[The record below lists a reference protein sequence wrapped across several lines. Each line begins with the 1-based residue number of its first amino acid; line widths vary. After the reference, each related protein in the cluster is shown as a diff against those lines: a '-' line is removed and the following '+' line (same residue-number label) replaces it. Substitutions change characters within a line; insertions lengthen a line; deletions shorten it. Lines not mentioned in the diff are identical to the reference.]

1 MSLRT
6 VIRQLP
12 DRAVQ
17 LPGPLAPFYLRH
29 KEAVDVRA
37 EDEQAFREFVTSQ
50 MASLRKLAY
59 MTCGDWHAAEDA
71 VANALVKLYPRW
83 RKLERP
89 DLYVKTMVYRAA
101 VDETRRPW
109 RRERSSGD
117 AMPDVALRDPADA
130 TDERMR
136 LRAALDAVPARQR
149 AAVVLR
155 HYLGL
160 SLEDTAGV
168 LDCTVGTA
176 KSQVSRGLAKLRES
190 LAAERIS
197 LTGNSIEEWTSAVA

>member
-1 MSLRT
+1 M
-6 VIRQLP
+6 
-12 DRAVQ
+12 
-17 LPGPLAPFYLRH
+17 
-29 KEAVDVRA
+29 KA
-37 EDEQAFREFVTSQ
+37 EDEQAFREFVTFQ

-101 VDETRRPW
+101 IDETRRPW
-109 RRERSSGD
+109 RRERSAGD
-117 AMPDVALRDPADA
+117 AMPEVAMNDPAVA
-130 TDERMR
+130 TDER
-136 LRAALDAVPARQR
+136 LRIQAALDAVPARQR
-149 AAVVLR
+149 AAVILR

-168 LDCTVGTA
+168 LDCNVGTA
-176 KSQVSRGLAKLRES
+176 KSQTSR
-190 LAAERIS
+190 
-197 LTGNSIEEWTSAVA
+197 

>member
-1 MSLRT
+1 M
-6 VIRQLP
+6 
-12 DRAVQ
+12 
-17 LPGPLAPFYLRH
+17 
-29 KEAVDVRA
+29 KA

-59 MTCGDWHAAEDA
+59 MTCGDWHTAEDA

-89 DLYVKTMVYRAA
+89 DLYAKTMVYRAA
-101 VDETRRPW
+101 IDERRRPW
-109 RRERSSGD
+109 RRERAAGE
-117 AMPDVALRDPADA
+117 AMPDVALKDPAAA
-130 TDERMR
+130 TDERLR
-136 LRAALDAVPARQR
+136 IRAALEAVPPRQR

-168 LDCTVGTA
+168 LGCNVGTA
-176 KSQVSRGLAKLRES
+176 KSQTSRGLAKLREL
-190 LAAERIS
+190 LAAERINLS
-197 LTGNSIEEWTSAVA
+197 GGPVEEWTSAIA

>member
-1 MSLRT
+1 M
-6 VIRQLP
+6 
-12 DRAVQ
+12 
-17 LPGPLAPFYLRH
+17 
-29 KEAVDVRA
+29 KA

-101 VDETRRPW
+101 IDETRRPW
-109 RRERSSGD
+109 RRERSAGD
-117 AMPDVALRDPADA
+117 AVPDAAVRDTAA
-130 TDERMR
+130 VTDERMR
-136 LRAALDAVPARQR
+136 LWAALESVPAGQR

-155 HYLGL
+155 HYLDL
-160 SLEDTAGV
+160 SLEDTAAV

-176 KSQVSRGLAKLRES
+176 KSQVARGLAKLRES
-190 LAAERIS
+190 LGGEHLN
-197 LTGNSIEEWTSAVA
+197 LTGRPMEEWTNAVA

>member
-1 MSLRT
+1 M
-6 VIRQLP
+6 
-12 DRAVQ
+12 
-17 LPGPLAPFYLRH
+17 
-29 KEAVDVRA
+29 KA

-89 DLYVKTMVYRAA
+89 DLYAKTMVYRAA
-101 VDETRRPW
+101 IDETRRPW
-109 RRERSSGD
+109 RRERATGE
-117 AMPDVALRDPADA
+117 AMPDVALGDPAGE
-130 TDERMR
+130 TDERLR
-136 LRAALDAVPARQR
+136 IRAALEAVPPRQR

-160 SLEDTAGV
+160 SLQDTAGV
-168 LDCTVGTA
+168 LGCNVGTA
-176 KSQVSRGLAKLRES
+176 KSQTSRGLAKLREL
-190 LAAERIS
+190 LAAEHITFS
-197 LTGNSIEEWTSAVA
+197 GGPIEEWTSAVA

>member
-1 MSLRT
+1 M
-6 VIRQLP
+6 
-12 DRAVQ
+12 
-17 LPGPLAPFYLRH
+17 
-29 KEAVDVRA
+29 KA

-59 MTCGDWHAAEDA
+59 MTCGDWHTAEDA

-89 DLYVKTMVYRAA
+89 DLYAKTMVYRAA
-101 VDETRRPW
+101 IDERRRPW
-109 RRERSSGD
+109 RRERSAGE
-117 AMPDVALRDPADA
+117 ALPDVAMRDPAGA
-130 TDERMR
+130 TDERLR
-136 LRAALDAVPARQR
+136 LRAALEAVPPRQR

-168 LDCTVGTA
+168 LGCNVGTA
-176 KSQVSRGLAKLRES
+176 KSQTSRGLAKLREL
-190 LAAERIS
+190 LAAERINLS
-197 LTGNSIEEWTSAVA
+197 GGPVEEWTSAIA

>member
-1 MSLRT
+1 M
-6 VIRQLP
+6 
-12 DRAVQ
+12 
-17 LPGPLAPFYLRH
+17 
-29 KEAVDVRA
+29 KA

-101 VDETRRPW
+101 IDETRRPW
-109 RRERSSGD
+109 RRERSAGD
-117 AMPDVALRDPADA
+117 ATPDVTVRDTAA
-130 TDERMR
+130 TTDERMR
-136 LRAALDAVPARQR
+136 LRAALETVPARQR

-155 HYLGL
+155 HYLDL
-160 SLEDTAGV
+160 SLEDTAAV
-168 LDCTVGTA
+168 LGCTVGTA

-190 LAAERIS
+190 LGGEH
-197 LTGNSIEEWTSAVA
+197 LNLPGMPTGEWTNAVA